1 MSFKV
6 LLVVALCLKEDDNSI
21 EEKGGGSRV
30 KKAVG
35 LIRRVSNQF
44 WMIDTVR

>member
-6 LLVVALCLKEDDNSI
+6 LSVVVLYLKEDDNGLK
-21 EEKGGGSRV
+21 ERGGGSRL